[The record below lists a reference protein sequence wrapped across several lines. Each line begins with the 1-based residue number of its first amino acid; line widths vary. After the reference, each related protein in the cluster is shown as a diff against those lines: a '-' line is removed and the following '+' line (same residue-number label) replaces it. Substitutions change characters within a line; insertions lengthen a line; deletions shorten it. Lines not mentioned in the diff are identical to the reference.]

1 MKCPKCRKEMAYD
14 AVEHGCGWKL
24 PSRVA
29 RTVAVVDDPPAS
41 REVVEASL
49 VKIAA
54 ILKRPRTPV
63 PVSEE
68 VRKLR
73 GHVPMLRD
81 VGHGEECTC
90 EVCWAARLTREGRR
104 GDTTADDEFAG
115 GV

>member
-1 MKCPKCRKEMAYD
+1 MAFD

-24 PSRVA
+24 ASRVE
-29 RTVAVVDDPPAS
+29 RAVTPVDAPAS
-41 REVVEASL
+41 REVVQAHL
-49 VKIAA
+49 GKIAA
-54 ILKRPRTPV
+54 ILGRARTAV

-73 GHVPMLRD
+73 EHVPMLRD

-104 GDTTADDEFAG
+104 GDTAADDEFAG